1 MTPLG
6 GARGTVEVTVEG
18 SGPVLETGTVSEE
31 WSILKELLLGPNGKK
46 GATWAS
52 DPMMQVPSG
61 LWVVVTTRGAGSCVD
76 AIV

>member
-6 GARGTVEVTVEG
+6 GARGIVEVTVEG

-31 WSILKELLLGPNGKK
+31 WRMLKELLLGPSGKK
-46 GATWAS
+46 GETWAS

-61 LWVVVTTRGAGSCVD
+61 LWAVVTTRGAGSCVD